1 MEEHLVSFA
10 TLFFHSNAQ
19 LTRIFAQ
26 VSVELSHDSLIR
38 KNDGLHGP
46 LSMFTMVYCKFIY

>member
-1 MEEHLVSFA
+1 
-10 TLFFHSNAQ
+10 